1 MVLGGV
7 QRTWRQT
14 ANCEAKTKTKQNKPN
29 LCKTQKLHTPEY
41 IKELTKISELKLH
54 FQERLLN
61 SISCISV

>member
-29 LCKTQKLHTPEY
+29 LCKTQKLHIPEY
-41 IKELTKISELKLH
+41 IIELTEIFEIKFH
-54 FQERLLN
+54 FRN
-61 SISCISV
+61 DC